1 MYVCIYVCMYVF
13 MHVSWKKYDNFAK
26 LPRTWRKTEH
36 DGSAMK
42 CRATSARPSH
52 AAGEETCL
60 RGLPVQVPWLFH
72 GETWNLENASSDNW
86 SWNGAEM
93 DLKWWKAI
101 KRVVMSAECP
111 NHVGNWK
118 LFESPRSSM
127 SSCHGHFSTSL
138 PPSPWN
144 SCLAGHQGI
153 SRIFWH
159 FPKANPRHPTAPPK
173 ALGTCC

>member
-1 MYVCIYVCMYVF
+1 MTT
-13 MHVSWKKYDNFAK
+13 
-26 LPRTWRKTEH
+26 LPNSQEH
-36 DGSAMK
+36 DGKQNMMEALWNAEPQAPD
-42 CRATSARPSH
+42 RATRQVRRLASAGFLCRS
-52 AAGEETCL
+52 
-60 RGLPVQVPWLFH
+60 RGFFTVKL
-72 GETWNLENASSDNW
+72 GETWKMPPVTT
-86 SWNGAEM
+86 GAEM